1 MCVGGVSHR
10 EEEVRQG
17 FRDIME
23 AYKEEVTFLFYQEG
37 TGVRDQVFN
46 YFYSEYKTEVEQK
59 LGTFQG
65 KYGKIIERQDTVL
78 KEVRVGFDSV
88 CMVCVCEREKERG
101 ERGKWRGGKSVSV
114 SVHVGNVHKRGMNK
128 E

>member
-1 MCVGGVSHR
+1 M
-10 EEEVRQG
+10 RQG

-37 TGVRDQVFN
+37 TGVRDQVFS

-78 KEVRVGFDSV
+78 KEVR
-88 CMVCVCEREKERG
+88 E
-101 ERGKWRGGKSVSV
+101 
-114 SVHVGNVHKRGMNK
+114 
-128 E
+128 